1 MKNIFAAFL
10 VVCATASF
18 NAQVKT
24 PQQSPKAVVNQ
35 TVGLTNVEL
44 EYSRPST
51 KGRIIFGDLVPFGKM
66 WRTGANEN
74 SVISFSD
81 DVVIDG
87 KTLKKGKYSIYT
99 MPKVESWDVIFY
111 KTTDNWG
118 LPAEW
123 NEANV
128 ALKTTVKPESL
139 CRNVESLTIAISG
152 LDINYGI
159 LEISWEKALV
169 AVKFEVPSKKAA
181 MASIEKTLAGASS
194 RDYFDAASYYFQAG
208 EDLNQALVYVNK
220 ALELSQDKPFFY
232 LRQKSLIQGKLGD
245 KKGAIETAK
254 LSLAAAQKANNM
266 DYVKMNQDSI
276 SAWSK

>member
-1 MKNIFAAFL
+1 MKNIIAAFL
-10 VVCATASF
+10 VVCSTASF

-24 PQQSPKAVVNQ
+24 PQQSPKTVINQ

-51 KGRIIFGDLVPFGKM
+51 KGRIIFGDLVPFGKL

-74 SVISFSD
+74 SVITFSD

-87 KTLKKGKYSIYT
+87 KTLKKGKYAIYT
-99 MPKVESWDVIFY
+99 LPKVENWDVIFY
-111 KTTDNWG
+111 TTTDNWG

-123 NEANV
+123 SDANV

-139 CRNVESLTIAISG
+139 CRNVDSFTIDING
-152 LDINYGI
+152 LDLNSGV

-181 MASIEKTLAGASS
+181 MASIQKTLAGPTS
-194 RDYFDAASYYFQAG
+194 RDYFDAASYYYQSG
-208 EDLNQALVYVNK
+208 EDMSQALTYVNK

-232 LRQKSLIQGKLGD
+232 LRQKSLIQAKLGD

-266 DYVKMNQDSI
+266 DYVKMNQESI

>member
-24 PQQSPKAVVNQ
+24 PQQSPKTMITQ
-35 TVGLTNVEL
+35 TVGLTTVEL
-44 EYSRPST
+44 EYSRPSA

-74 SVISFSD
+74 SMVTFSD
-81 DVVIDG
+81 DVIIDG
-87 KTLKKGKYSIYT
+87 KTLKKGKYSIFT
-99 MPKVESWDVIFY
+99 LPKVESWDVIFY
-111 KTTDNWG
+111 TATDNWG
-118 LPAEW
+118 LPEQW

-128 ALKTTVKPESL
+128 ALKTTVKPETL
-139 CRNVESLTIAISG
+139 CRNVESFSIALSS
-152 LDINYGI
+152 LDINYGM
-159 LEISWEKALV
+159 LEIAWEKTLA

-181 MASIEKTLAGASS
+181 MASIAKTLAGATA
-194 RDYFDAASYYFQAG
+194 RDYFDAASYYYQAG
-208 EDLNQALVYVNK
+208 EDMNQALVYVNK
-220 ALELSQDKPFFY
+220 ALDMSQDKPFYY
-232 LRQKSLIQGKLGD
+232 LRQKSLIQAKNGD

-254 LSLAAAQKANNM
+254 LSLAASQKANNM

-276 SAWSK
+276 LMWSK